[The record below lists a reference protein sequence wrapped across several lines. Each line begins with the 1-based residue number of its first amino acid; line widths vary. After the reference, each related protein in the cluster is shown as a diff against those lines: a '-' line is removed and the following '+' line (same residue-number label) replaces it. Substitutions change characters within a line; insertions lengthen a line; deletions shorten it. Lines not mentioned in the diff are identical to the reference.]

1 MDNAHTFARY
11 WSGQVPFIA
20 SFVLQQL
27 RLYVA
32 QNVWFNGH
40 DQSRWFDV
48 PVEALEQLQAGY
60 QQQWA
65 DLGQQLL
72 TCQPFAFNDRR
83 FASAFVTLLN
93 KRSPQVPRVIFC

>member
-48 PVEALEQLQAGY
+48 PVGALEQLQDGY
-60 QQQWA
+60 QQQDRAGPANA
-65 DLGQQLL
+65 DLPAVRIQ
-72 TCQPFAFNDRR
+72 
-83 FASAFVTLLN
+83 
-93 KRSPQVPRVIFC
+93 